1 MSVSSSP
8 ICPRCGNKLVTD
20 TETRDWVCI
29 YCGFIPDSQGRP
41 GDYPTNSRIT
51 QKRLELLNRV
61 AEQFGQDKVD
71 AILKD
76 DPALKQAWNLQLV
89 RDVSKEFGPEKADV
103 LLKDNPTLKQEYDV
117 TINLPNEDFADPS
130 KERGGPSGLW
140 YLVPLFFGLIGGI
153 IAYAAVKDKDESMAT
168 ACLLLGFIIFFAQV
182 FFLLAAFS
190 HG

>member
-1 MSVSSSP
+1 MSDSAAPV
-8 ICPRCGNKLVTD
+8 CPRCRNKLVTD
-20 TETRDWVCI
+20 TETRDWVCV

-76 DPALKQAWNLQLV
+76 DPALKQAWDLQLV
-89 RDVSKEFGPEKADV
+89 RDVSEEFGPEKADL
-103 LLKDNPTLKQEYDV
+103 LLKDNPTFKKEWDRPV
-117 TINLPNEDFADPS
+117 DLPDESSLDLS
-130 KERGGPSGLW
+130 EERGGPSGLW

-153 IAYAAVKDKDESMAT
+153 IAYAAGKDKDESMAS

>member
-1 MSVSSSP
+1 MSDSAAPV
-8 ICPRCGNKLVTD
+8 CPRCRNKLVTD

-29 YCGFIPDSQGRP
+29 YCGFIPDSQVPLGS
-41 GDYPTNSRIT
+41 DLTNSRIT

-103 LLKDNPTLKQEYDV
+103 LLKDDPTLRQEWDRTV
-117 TINLPNEDFADPS
+117 ALPDESSLDLS
-130 KERGGPSGLW
+130 EERGGPSGLW

-153 IAYAAVKDKDESMAT
+153 IAYAAVKDKDESMAS
-168 ACLLLGFIIFFAQV
+168 ACLILGFIIFFAQL
-182 FFLLAAFS
+182 FFLLVAFS
-190 HG
+190 NR

>member
-1 MSVSSSP
+1 MSDSTTHV
-8 ICPRCGNKLVTD
+8 CPRCGNKLVTD

-41 GDYPTNSRIT
+41 GSYPTNSRIT

-61 AEQFGQDKVD
+61 ADQFGQDKVD

-103 LLKDNPTLKQEYDV
+103 LLKDKPTLKQEWDRSV
-117 TINLPNEDFADPS
+117 DLPDESSLDLS
-130 KERGGPSGLW
+130 EERGGPSGLW

-153 IAYAAVKDKDESMAT
+153 IAYAAVKDEDESMAS

-182 FFLLAAFS
+182 FFLLVAFS
-190 HG
+190 NR

>member
-1 MSVSSSP
+1 MSDSIAPP

-29 YCGFIPDSQGRP
+29 YCGFIPDPQGPP
-41 GDYPTNSRIT
+41 GRYSNSRDT

-89 RDVSKEFGPEKADV
+89 REVSKEFGPEKADD
-103 LLKDNPTLKQEYDV
+103 LLKDNPTLKQEWDRTV
-117 TINLPNEDFADPS
+117 DLPDESSLDPS
-130 KERGGPSGLW
+130 EQRSGPSGLW

-153 IAYAAVKDKDESMAT
+153 IAYAAVKEKDESMAN
-168 ACLLLGFIIFFAQV
+168 ACLILGFIIFFAQV
-182 FFLLAAFS
+182 FFLLVAFS
-190 HG
+190 GR